1 MKKHDKK
8 QIPQRVVSR
17 LAMYFR
23 VLSQLDAAGVERI
36 SSRELGEMMSITPS
50 QIRQDLSYFGE
61 FGQQGYGYRVKYLY
75 EEICK
80 ILGLKEQH
88 TMILIGVGNLG
99 RAIASYTNFRN
110 RGFYLIAAFDVREEI
125 IGKRFNDLVIKPM
138 HELGSFLDENKIDIA
153 VLTVP
158 ASQAQEIANR
168 LVEKGIKGIWN
179 FAPIKLEVPEGVVV
193 EHVHISDS
201 LYSLSFRLR
210 EKTT

>member
-1 MKKHDKK
+1 M
-8 QIPQRVVSR
+8 
-17 LAMYFR
+17 
-23 VLSQLDAAGVERI
+23 
-36 SSRELGEMMSITPS
+36 
-50 QIRQDLSYFGE
+50 
-61 FGQQGYGYRVKYLY
+61 
-75 EEICK
+75 
-80 ILGLKEQH
+80 
-88 TMILIGVGNLG
+88 
-99 RAIASYTNFRN
+99 
-110 RGFYLIAAFDVREEI
+110 
-125 IGKRFNDLVIKPM
+125 IKPM